1 MGDGLCSPV
10 GWFERDLAEAFC
22 PSVAGDV
29 PGTMVGSF
37 QMDFVED
44 TVEGF

>member
-22 PSVAGDV
+22 PSVAG
-29 PGTMVGSF
+29 TMVGSF